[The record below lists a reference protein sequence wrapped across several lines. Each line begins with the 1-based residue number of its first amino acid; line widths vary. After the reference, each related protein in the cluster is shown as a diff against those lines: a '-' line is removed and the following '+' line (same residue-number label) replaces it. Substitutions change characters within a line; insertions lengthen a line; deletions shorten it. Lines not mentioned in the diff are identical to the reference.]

1 MEFRTSSNL
10 SSKYPELCD
19 NRTQWAGDLD
29 KDLGPFTYRNDSSG
43 SLVAYKHPPTVRF
56 IDKTIPYG
64 IQRLFKIQENLLRP
78 DDRTVRSI
86 VTELNR
92 FSIIFD
98 LLDRDVKTTRNDINK
113 IRLKYLI
120 KFFPFLFIAVFFK
133 IDDFQNIFRNSLNIS
148 QTRNLE
154 LRPLD
159 EFLSESILSESS
171 FRFRDPFILFPR
183 K

>member
-43 SLVAYKHPPTVRF
+43 SLVAYKHSPTVRF

-64 IQRLFKIQENLLRP
+64 IQRLSTIQENLLRP

-113 IRLKYLI
+113 I
-120 KFFPFLFIAVFFK
+120 K
-133 IDDFQNIFRNSLNIS
+133 IFNQ
-148 QTRNLE
+148 
-154 LRPLD
+154 
-159 EFLSESILSESS
+159 ILSFS
-171 FRFRDPFILFPR
+171 FQISLPYFSKLMIFKTYSVIP
-183 K
+183 